1 MNTKPK
7 LTHARNLSLSDADY
21 ESLRKMGKG
30 NASEGVRVAIR
41 AARGTV
47 NDKEQTK

>member
-21 ESLRKMGKG
+21 ARLKVLGNG
-30 NASEGVRVAIR
+30 NASEGVRVALR
-41 AARGTV
+41 AVRGMV